1 MMGIGMRAQF
11 TNTIEV
17 LSNNDDKVITLL
29 NDIGVFAF
37 RDIKAKY
44 PNRVHNLGILEQS
57 TIGIAAGLSISGYIP
72 FFHTIAPFIV
82 ERGYENS

>member
-44 PNRVHNLGILEQS
+44 PNRVHNLGI
-57 TIGIAAGLSISGYIP
+57 
-72 FFHTIAPFIV
+72 
-82 ERGYENS
+82 